1 MGDLNLRDSKIY
13 VANVGPPGA
22 DRAQMGPMLAPWTL
36 LSGLVITVSAGGLE
50 PNGAKPSAGIVLT
63 KRYIRLLP
71 CFSAISDMQGKWFDI
86 TN

>member
-1 MGDLNLRDSKIY
+1 MRDLNLPDSKIY
-13 VANVGPPGA
+13 VANVGPTWDRQGPG
-22 DRAQMGPMLAPWTL
+22 GPHVGLWTL

-71 CFSAISDMQGKWFDI
+71 CFSVISDLQGKWFDI